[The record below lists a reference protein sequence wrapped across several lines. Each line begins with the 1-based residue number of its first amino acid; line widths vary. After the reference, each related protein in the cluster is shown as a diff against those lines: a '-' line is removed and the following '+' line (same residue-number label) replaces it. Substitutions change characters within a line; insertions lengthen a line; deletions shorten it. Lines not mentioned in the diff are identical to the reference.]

1 MCDLGINLNIMT
13 PVYHKGFVRIMVRG
27 TSKGTDILWVQ
38 KVINKTQACI
48 VYKTVHM
55 HSG

>member
-1 MCDLGINLNIMT
+1 MT
-13 PVYHKGFVRIMVRG
+13 PVCHKGFVRIMVRG

-48 VYKTVHM
+48 VYKNVHM
-55 HSG
+55 HSGGFDI